1 MIDDISLKRNKAD
14 YLLSI
19 TAAIQPALSI
29 FQLFLMDVLHWE
41 AEKANLIRVLSTAIP
56 ILLSMIVVVKR
67 KPTLTIASYAVVLGL
82 LATGFMI
89 PGRWEYM
96 SSDVLKFTIPV
107 VVPIGLCIACIRN
120 FVVLIKS
127 MQYMSL
133 IAAII
138 GILYGIMY
146 LLGVVIIDNY
156 SMSFSYSLLFPTFV
170 FISRRH
176 ILWKCIAV
184 VLMLEMLAIGSRG
197 ALLLSIVYWIFMMV
211 WKDISIAKLIL
222 WIIAL
227 FAVYKLF
234 FNAVVSFFADIFD
247 TFGINSRTLRLLLG
261 DELISHDSGR
271 SDIYDHTWL
280 LIDQAP
286 LFGNGVWADRQYLGL
301 YCHNVFLELFLD
313 FGYIG
318 AGLILMVLM
327 IKQWNIF
334 RKIPRNHKSIYIM
347 MLGIVCPLFASSSYL
362 ISYNVGMFLG
372 FSYLL
377 SLLHNKQLYQAY
389 IYE

>member
-1 MIDDISLKRNKAD
+1 MFEDYSFTNNKAD

-19 TAAIQPALSI
+19 TAAMQPALSI
-29 FQLFLMDVLHWE
+29 LQLFLMDVLHWE
-41 AEKANLIRVLSTAIP
+41 AEKANMIRVLSTAIP
-56 ILLSMIVVVKR
+56 ILISMTVVVKR
-67 KPTLTIASYAVVLGL
+67 KTMLTIVCYAVVLGL
-82 LATGFMI
+82 LATGFII

-133 IAAII
+133 LAAII
-138 GILYGIMY
+138 GIIYGIMY

-170 FISRRH
+170 LISRRN
-176 ILWKCIAV
+176 ILWKCVAV

-211 WKDISIAKLIL
+211 WKDISISKLIL
-222 WIIAL
+222 WLIAL
-227 FAVYKLF
+227 YAVYKLF
-234 FNAVVSFFADIFD
+234 LNTMVSFFAEIFD
-247 TFGINSRTLRLLLG
+247 SLGINSRTLRLLL
-261 DELISHDSGR
+261 DNELISHDSGR
-271 SDIYDHTWL
+271 SDMYALTWR

-286 LFGNGVWADRQYLGL
+286 LFGNGVWADRQYLGI
-301 YCHNVFLELFLD
+301 YCHNFFLELLLD

-318 AGLILMVLM
+318 AGLILIVLL
-327 IKQWNIF
+327 IKQMNIF
-334 RKIPRNHKSIYIM
+334 RRIPRNHKSIYIM
-347 MLGIVCPLFASSSYL
+347 MIGIVCPLFASSSYL

-377 SLLHNKQLYQAY
+377 SQLHNNNLYQEY